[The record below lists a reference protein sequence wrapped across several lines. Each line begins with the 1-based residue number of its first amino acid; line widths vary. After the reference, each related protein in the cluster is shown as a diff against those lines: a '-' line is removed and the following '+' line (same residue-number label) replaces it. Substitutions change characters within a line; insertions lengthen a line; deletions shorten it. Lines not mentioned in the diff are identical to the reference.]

1 MSNGPPKATKKTKK
15 YTIHNENHIDK
26 YYWLREK
33 KNPEVISYLEEENN
47 YTKAILKTT
56 EEFQEQLYQ
65 EMKNRIKE
73 DDVSAPE
80 KKGSYLYYYKTFKGK
95 QYKTYYRRNI
105 NEDGEEVLLDEN
117 TLAEGKEFFK
127 LGFFKISPNQK
138 YLAYATD
145 TKGSEDFSI
154 YIKNLEN
161 GQTTNTNV
169 NNATYFF
176 EWGSD
181 SSTFYYAILSKI
193 KQPYKVL
200 RHKLHENDQ
209 PDEELYEEKDE
220 KYYLKMSKSSDQK
233 FIFII
238 LSSMTTSEI
247 HYLHVNDHKGNFSL
261 FQERCKDLEY
271 YVDHGTEEF
280 FIRTNQDSSTNF
292 KLMQTTKDATTKEN
306 WKEITPHRPDIMLSS
321 IKAYK
326 NFLVLFE
333 REDGLKKIGII
344 NRKTKETHYIKYPE
358 PIYTVWQPYNLN
370 PSLVSPDYSKNVLR
384 FFYTSLISP
393 NRVYDY
399 NMGKRELRIA
409 KQYEVVGEFDSS
421 NYTTERITAVAP
433 DNTNVYISLVY
444 RKGITRDS
452 SSPLLLYGYG
462 SYGSSIEPTFQS
474 FRLSLIDRGVIFAIA
489 HIRGGGEMGR
499 KWYDDGKLKK
509 KMNTF
514 TDFIACAE
522 HLIEE
527 GFTSRSQLT
536 IQGGSAGGLL
546 MGAVFNMRPDLFHA
560 VIAQVPFIDVIT
572 TMLDASIPLTV
583 MEYEEWG
590 NPEDE
595 DYYHY
600 MKNYSPYD
608 NIEPRDYPHLLITA
622 GLNDP
627 RVQYWEPAKWTAK
640 LREIKTDDN
649 ILLLKTNMG
658 AGHAGKSGRYDYL
671 KDIALTYAFLFHALK
686 QTKNF

>member
-509 KMNTF
+509 KMNT
-514 TDFIACAE
+514 
-522 HLIEE
+522 
-527 GFTSRSQLT
+527 
-536 IQGGSAGGLL
+536 
-546 MGAVFNMRPDLFHA
+546 
-560 VIAQVPFIDVIT
+560 
-572 TMLDASIPLTV
+572 
-583 MEYEEWG
+583 
-590 NPEDE
+590 
-595 DYYHY
+595 
-600 MKNYSPYD
+600 
-608 NIEPRDYPHLLITA
+608 
-622 GLNDP
+622 
-627 RVQYWEPAKWTAK
+627 
-640 LREIKTDDN
+640 
-649 ILLLKTNMG
+649 
-658 AGHAGKSGRYDYL
+658 
-671 KDIALTYAFLFHALK
+671 
-686 QTKNF
+686 

>member
-1 MSNGPPKATKKTKK
+1 MPNNPPKATKKPKE
-15 YTIHNENHIDK
+15 YTIHNITHTDD

-33 KNPEVISYLEEENN
+33 ENPEVITYLREENA
-47 YTKAILKTT
+47 YTKTILKPT
-56 EEFQEQLYQ
+56 EEFQKELFQ

-80 KKGSYLYYYKTFKGK
+80 RKGSYLYYYKTFKGK
-95 QYKTYYRRNI
+95 QYKTYYRRKI
-105 NEDGEEVLLDEN
+105 NEDEEKVLLDEN
-117 TLAEGKEFFK
+117 VLAEGKEFFK

-154 YIKNLEN
+154 YIKNLETD
-161 GQTTNTNV
+161 QTNNTNV

-220 KYYLKMSKSSDQK
+220 KFYLQMSKSSDNEY
-233 FIFII
+233 IFIV
-238 LSSMTTSEI
+238 LGSKTTSEI
-247 HYLHVNDHKGNFSL
+247 HYIRVNDHEGKFSL

-271 YVDHGTEEF
+271 YVDHGTEKF
-280 FIRTNQDSSTNF
+280 FIRTNKDSSTNF

-306 WKEITPHRPDIMLSS
+306 WREIIPHRPEIMFSS

-326 NFLVLFE
+326 NYLVLYE
-333 REDGLKKIGII
+333 REDGLKKIGIM

-358 PIYTVWQPYNLN
+358 SIYTVWAPYHLN
-370 PSLVSPDYSKNVLR
+370 PSLVPPDYSKDVLR
-384 FFYTSLISP
+384 FLYTSLISP

-399 NMGKRELRIA
+399 NMNKRELNIA
-409 KQYEVVGEFDSS
+409 KQYEVVGDFDSS

-433 DNTNVYISLVY
+433 DKTEVYISLVY
-444 RKGITRDS
+444 SKGITKDG

-462 SYGSSIEPTFQS
+462 SYGYSIEPSFQS
-474 FRLSLIDRGVIFAIA
+474 FRLSLLDRGVIFAIA

-527 GFTSRSQLT
+527 GYTSRSQLT

-590 NPEDE
+590 NPEEE

-608 NIEPRDYPHLLITA
+608 NIEARDYPHLLITA

-640 LREIKTDDN
+640 LREIKSDDN

-671 KDIALTYAFLFHALK
+671 KDIALTYTFLFHALK
-686 QTKNF
+686 HTKN

>member
-1 MSNGPPKATKKTKK
+1 MSNGPPKATKKAKK
-15 YTIHNENHIDK
+15 YTIHDVTHIDN

-47 YTKAILKTT
+47 YTKAILKPT
-56 EEFQEQLYQ
+56 EKFQEELYQ

-80 KKGSYLYYYKTFKGK
+80 RKGNYLYYYKTFKGK
-95 QYKTYYRRNI
+95 QYKTYYRRKI
-105 NEDGEEVLLDEN
+105 DEDDEEILLDEN
-117 TLAEGKEFFK
+117 VLAEGKDYFK

-138 YLAYATD
+138 YLAYAID
-145 TKGSEDFSI
+145 TRGSEEFSI
-154 YIKNLEN
+154 CIKNLEN
-161 GQTTNTNV
+161 GLINKMNIE
-169 NNATYFF
+169 NATYYF

-181 SSTFYYAILSKI
+181 SRTFYYTILSKI
-193 KQPYKVL
+193 KQPYKVF

-220 KYYLKMSKSSDQK
+220 KFSLKMNKSSDDEY
-233 FIFII
+233 IFIV
-238 LSSMTTSEI
+238 LSSKTTSEI
-247 HYLHVNDHKGNFSL
+247 YYLHVNHHEGKFSL

-271 YVDHGTEEF
+271 YVDHGTKEF
-280 FIRTNQDSSTNF
+280 FIRTNKDSSTNF

-306 WKEITPHRPDIMLSS
+306 WREVIPHRPEVMFSS
-321 IKAYK
+321 IKIFKKY
-326 NFLVLFE
+326 LVLFE
-333 REDGLKKIGII
+333 REDGLRKIEIM
-344 NRKTKETHYIKYPE
+344 NRETKEKHYIEYSE
-358 PIYTVWQPYNLN
+358 PIYTVWEPYHLN
-370 PSLVSPDYSKNVLR
+370 PSLISPDYSQDVLR
-384 FFYTSLISP
+384 FFYSSLITP
-393 NRVYDY
+393 NTVYDY
-399 NMGKRELRIA
+399 NMEKRELDIA
-409 KQYEVVGEFDSS
+409 KQYEVVGDFDAS

-433 DNTNVYISLVY
+433 DKSNVYISLVY
-444 RKGITRDS
+444 RNGIKKDGST
-452 SSPLLLYGYG
+452 PLLLYGYG
-462 SYGSSIEPTFQS
+462 SYGYSIEPSFQS
-474 FRLSLIDRGVIFAIA
+474 YRLSLIDRGFIYAIA

-522 HLIEE
+522 HLIEV
-527 GFTSRSQLT
+527 GYTSKNLLT
-536 IQGGSAGGLL
+536 IQGASAGGLL
-546 MGAVFNMRPDLFHA
+546 MGAVFSMRPDLFHA

-572 TMLDASIPLTV
+572 TMLDPTIPLTV
-583 MEYEEWG
+583 LEYEEWG
-590 NPEDE
+590 NPEEE

-600 MKNYSPYD
+600 MKKYSPYD

-640 LREIKTDDN
+640 LREVKTDEN
-649 ILLLKTNMG
+649 ILLLKINMG

-671 KDIALTYAFLFHALK
+671 KDITLTYVFLFHTLK
-686 QTKNF
+686 QTNN